1 LSGPA
6 AAIFAC
12 RLRQPELRRVLSDPS
27 VTVIVVE
34 HRYRL
39 APLGAEAL
47 DAALAAA
54 GRRVL
59 VADLGE
65 ASDDLVREMIEV
77 LTGMCARLCGRRGAR
92 DRAVRAVAAAK
103 NACDDVAA

>member
-47 DAALAAA
+47 DVALAAA
-54 GRRVL
+54 
-59 VADLGE
+59 A
-65 ASDDLVREMIEV
+65 MI
-77 LTGMCARLCGRRGAR
+77 RGGYWSLIPA
-92 DRAVRAVAAAK
+92 RAVMI
-103 NACDDVAA
+103 